1 MMALHAVAFG
11 LFCTLLVVACQMLQ
25 SPLRA
30 VIIAK
35 PTTENET

>member
-1 MMALHAVAFG
+1 MIAVHAVALA
-11 LFCTLLVVACQMLQ
+11 LFCTSMVVACQMLQ